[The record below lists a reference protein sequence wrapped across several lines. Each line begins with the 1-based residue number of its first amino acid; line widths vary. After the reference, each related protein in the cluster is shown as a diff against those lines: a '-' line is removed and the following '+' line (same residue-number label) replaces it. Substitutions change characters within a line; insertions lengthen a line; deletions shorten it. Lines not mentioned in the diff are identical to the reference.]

1 MKRYGS
7 LTSPRAK
14 RISGSKNFRS
24 PFQKDFCNKIGHLP
38 THSYLSSKT
47 QPGSSNG
54 ASVSVASIGCRRL
67 GRVDVRIIRGKFLK
81 SALRNAWT
89 SFKDEGTLEGGAMF
103 LESPDNKG
111 AGVGYRC
118 GDMDGQK
125 TRDLP

>member
-1 MKRYGS
+1 
-7 LTSPRAK
+7 
-14 RISGSKNFRS
+14 
-24 PFQKDFCNKIGHLP
+24 
-38 THSYLSSKT
+38 
-47 QPGSSNG
+47 
-54 ASVSVASIGCRRL
+54 L
-67 GRVDVRIIRGKFLK
+67 GRVDVRLIRGKFLK

-125 TRDLP
+125 TRDLPDVAGASTLRSPPSMKAALEVAVDLGPYGFL